1 MIWNLYVTVWHR
13 IEHYRNQRFLLLL
26 SYMHV
31 LCTFDVQIIDPFWV
45 YTVYATL
52 VSLHSKRIKPAHAEK
67 SLYIATKKCFEV

>member
-31 LCTFDVQIIDPFWV
+31 LCTFDVQIIDPF
-45 YTVYATL
+45 
-52 VSLHSKRIKPAHAEK
+52 
-67 SLYIATKKCFEV
+67 